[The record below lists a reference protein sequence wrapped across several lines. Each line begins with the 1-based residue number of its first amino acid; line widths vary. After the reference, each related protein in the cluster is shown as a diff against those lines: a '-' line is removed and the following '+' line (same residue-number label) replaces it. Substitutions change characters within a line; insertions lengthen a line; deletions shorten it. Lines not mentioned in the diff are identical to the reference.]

1 MKLVCLYHDSIAYL
15 GEKIAVNYILLQGM
29 VVDRWV
35 VSVEERYSR
44 ANTRKVSTR
53 IEPSY

>member
-44 ANTRKVSTR
+44 AR